1 MSISVVFAGGLP
13 QRGELQSQFM
23 GYARRLPPDVR
34 AEGLFFVPADCE
46 AAAVAE
52 GAFEPY
58 HRCGVPVHILPLR
71 SRISLRSILA
81 CYRRLRDISPHIVH
95 AQHAIPTIHCRLAGL
110 LYRLFTRRR
119 LVVITEHRNAPRN
132 LSRPAR
138 LLQRLTEPAAT
149 LVLCSS
155 TGVERAYYGSAELL
169 DPARFVPGY
178 RRHYTFHNSIDTS
191 LLATP
196 EATSTRPA
204 LRAELGLSDGD
215 VLLICVARFV
225 PQKAHDDLLRALALL
240 DNPGAHLALVGEGPL
255 EPQLRTLADELGL
268 SARVSFLGPRR
279 DVPAL
284 LAAADLFVLASR
296 WEGLSKALLEALA
309 AGLPC
314 VATAVEG
321 TEEVISHGTEGLLV
335 PPDHP
340 RELATA
346 VASLIAD
353 PSMRARMSHAA
364 RARAARFSIDHQ
376 AGALWTLYRALTRDV
391 RSGTSAPTPDTVERS
406 TPCAE

>member
-1 MSISVVFAGGLP
+1 
-13 QRGELQSQFM
+13 M

-34 AEGLFFVPADCE
+34 AEGLFFVPADRE

-58 HRCGVPVHILPLR
+58 HRCGVPVHILSLR
-71 SRISLRSILA
+71 RRISLGSIFA
-81 CYRRLRDISPHIVH
+81 CYRYLRDSSPDIVH
-95 AQHAIPTIHCRLAGL
+95 AQHAIPSIHCRVAGL
-110 LYRLFTRRR
+110 LYRILCRRR
-119 LVVITEHRNAPRN
+119 LVIITEHRNAPQN

-138 LLQRLTEPAAT
+138 FLQRLTEPAAT

-155 TGVERAYYGSAELL
+155 AGVERAYYRSAELL
-169 DPARFVPGY
+169 DPARFVPGR

-191 LLATP
+191 LLGTP
-196 EATSTRPA
+196 SAVSARPA
-204 LRAELGLSDGD
+204 LRAQLGLSDGD

-225 PQKAHDDLLRALALL
+225 PQKAHDDLLHTLALL
-240 DNPGAHLALVGEGPL
+240 NNPAVHLALVGEGPL
-255 EPQLRTLADELGL
+255 EAELRSVVDRLGV
-268 SARVSFLGPRR
+268 SGRVSFLGPRD

-284 LAAADLFVLASR
+284 LSAADLFVLASR

-321 TEEVISHGTEGLLV
+321 TEEVISSGTEGLLV
-335 PPDHP
+335 PPNQP
-340 RELATA
+340 EQLAAA
-346 VASLIAD
+346 VASLLAD
-353 PSMRARMSHAA
+353 PPRRTRMSAAA
-364 RARAARFSIDHQ
+364 RERAAAFSIDHQ
-376 AGALWTLYRALTRDV
+376 AEALWALYRALTRDV
-391 RSGTSAPTPDTVERS
+391 TSGTSAPMPDTAERS